1 MGNKLYKEIEKKDIS
16 QIFINFKNHISHEKI
31 EFLKLLNNDYII
43 DKISFC
49 SFFLCNEEFFDYFD
63 QNKSGTLNI
72 LEIFMYLILM
82 SDKNI
87 SSKINEIIKLFNFS
101 EPAKVFYSE
110 IMFMFDIFILCT
122 EKMFYFE
129 LLDDTKEEIYTF
141 CDQLFGDKQEKILKE
156 VTK

>member
-1 MGNKLYKEIEKKDIS
+1 
-16 QIFINFKNHISHEKI
+16 
-31 EFLKLLNNDYII
+31 
-43 DKISFC
+43 
-49 SFFLCNEEFFDYFD
+49 
-63 QNKSGTLNI
+63 
-72 LEIFMYLILM
+72 M
-82 SDKNI
+82 SEKNI

-101 EPAKVFYSE
+101 EPAKVYYSE

-129 LLDDTKEEIYTF
+129 LHDDTKDEIYTF